1 MKKLLFLFLLTF
13 IFYNVNARKYYFSS
27 STGNDSYTST
37 QAQNPA
43 TPWASLKKME
53 QMTRVAGTFQPGD
66 TLAFK
71 RGDIFANG
79 YVNNYASMQWR
90 NDGGTYW
97 TAPSGTPT
105 NPIVITNY
113 GDASQPLP
121 NWLWSE
127 ATYPVNAWPSTRP
140 ARHVVCFTGV
150 SNITIDGIQSNE
162 TRIPISKSLPGY
174 TGGWVIGEW
183 SKAKIVNGVYVQG
196 ANDPNNRK
204 YMVTNFKVKNCVF
217 NNTMYG
223 FSQISAIGSEFA
235 YNRITN
241 LRSSA
246 DTAGINDVLAGAF
259 EGLSGFRV
267 NIHHNYIKGAW
278 AKSGRISSTQG
289 LGGVGFDI
297 FNLKDSR
304 IAYNTVI
311 DCSGMFEIG
320 NIDNLDTTAGAQQDT
335 FAFNKVI
342 NCGNF
347 GYVHGSSGSFIGT
360 NYYLAFWNNVII
372 SNNKDRQTGW
382 GFGAD
387 VYGDGQGWRPGTS
400 DPWWFCRNPYS
411 TWNLYPQQPTST
423 TTAGSNIVNVSSTN
437 GIQVGSVAFINND
450 ALLGTAYQTVTV
462 TAISGNQLTLSVPA
476 TASRTTTSIEYHL
489 PVADQTWSTPL
500 NSSFANYGG
509 TRSVLQYSSDNTR
522 YGSYIDT
529 MFDFRNNI
537 VYWTTGIQGMYDR
550 ARYKRGAN
558 IYCPIGAT
566 RFATSLGS
574 PLKTG
579 ERIITSK
586 IFRDTTA
593 LYPEDWDLHP
603 ADTSYAYAAGL
614 PTPNFTTDF
623 EGKPIFTPF
632 IGLYS
637 KLNTVS
643 IDTCRFTYG
652 QWSAC
657 NGTFQTR
664 PYTSIP
670 SNCVGAPPLDSIQ
683 RTCVTPVVIKYFY
696 YNNSRKSIRIDCN
709 YPGTMVISNVLGN
722 IVRTVNYQA
731 NGQWINLN
739 NLPAGTYFAATY
751 GRSITFLR

>member
-1 MKKLLFLFLLTF
+1 
-13 IFYNVNARKYYFSS
+13 
-27 STGNDSYTST
+27 
-37 QAQNPA
+37 
-43 TPWASLKKME
+43 
-53 QMTRVAGTFQPGD
+53 
-66 TLAFK
+66 
-71 RGDIFANG
+71 
-79 YVNNYASMQWR
+79 
-90 NDGGTYW
+90 
-97 TAPSGTPT
+97 
-105 NPIVITNY
+105 
-113 GDASQPLP
+113 
-121 NWLWSE
+121 
-127 ATYPVNAWPSTRP
+127 
-140 ARHVVCFTGV
+140 
-150 SNITIDGIQSNE
+150 
-162 TRIPISKSLPGY
+162 
-174 TGGWVIGEW
+174 
-183 SKAKIVNGVYVQG
+183 
-196 ANDPNNRK
+196 
-204 YMVTNFKVKNCVF
+204 
-217 NNTMYG
+217 
-223 FSQISAIGSEFA
+223 
-235 YNRITN
+235 
-241 LRSSA
+241 
-246 DTAGINDVLAGAF
+246 
-259 EGLSGFRV
+259 
-267 NIHHNYIKGAW
+267 
-278 AKSGRISSTQG
+278 
-289 LGGVGFDI
+289 
-297 FNLKDSR
+297 
-304 IAYNTVI
+304 
-311 DCSGMFEIG
+311 
-320 NIDNLDTTAGAQQDT
+320 
-335 FAFNKVI
+335 
-342 NCGNF
+342 
-347 GYVHGSSGSFIGT
+347 
-360 NYYLAFWNNVII
+360 
-372 SNNKDRQTGW
+372 
-382 GFGAD
+382 
-387 VYGDGQGWRPGTS
+387 
-400 DPWWFCRNPYS
+400 
-411 TWNLYPQQPTST
+411 
-423 TTAGSNIVNVSSTN
+423 
-437 GIQVGSVAFINND
+437 
-450 ALLGTAYQTVTV
+450 
-462 TAISGNQLTLSVPA
+462 
-476 TASRTTTSIEYHL
+476 
-489 PVADQTWSTPL
+489 
-500 NSSFANYGG
+500 
-509 TRSVLQYSSDNTR
+509 
-522 YGSYIDT
+522 